1 MSNAHG
7 LTKENLLFTFPAGL
21 RENPSIAALGDV
33 TMEALAKRPA
43 EIAPLSIYPRIDE
56 LPEVLLDI
64 LAYDFKVDWWDRNYS
79 IEEKRRTLKGSWYVH
94 KHMGTKAAVE
104 TAIRA
109 IYPLTTVEEWF
120 EEYGGEPYHFR
131 LDINITSDSGDRER
145 QRRVLERLNFYKNLR
160 SHVDGIR
167 YFLMPEKSW
176 AVVGGVYVGSRE
188 IDRAEIRVPPLKKP
202 GGEVITIAGG
212 GLIGSRSEG
221 HVEIHVPRLQRPG
234 GKTVVSAVGIFTG
247 SYSRDHT
254 AIIIPPLQRPGGK
267 TATIAGGAYTGSYS
281 KDRAAIKVPPLRRV
295 GGSAGVSPGGALRGM
310 YRKINTTVPVPELA
324 QPGGTANRAA
334 ATGFVGSVGK
344 ITVKVNAGKI
354 EVPTGRAATGGA
366 AGVFHS
372 YQRVRVSV
380 RNPAITI
387 SGR

>member
-43 EIAPLSIYPRIDE
+43 EIALLSIYPRIDE

-120 EEYGGEPYHFR
+120 EYEGGKPYHFR
-131 LDINITSDSGDRER
+131 LRINITSDSGDRER
-145 QRRVLERLNFYKNLR
+145 QKRVLERLNFYKNLR
-160 SHVDGIR
+160 SHVDEVR
-167 YFLMPEKSW
+167 YFLVPEKSW
-176 AVVGGVYVGSRE
+176 AVAGGVYVGSRE
-188 IDRAEIRVPPLKKP
+188 IDQAEIRVPPLKKP
-202 GGEVITIAGG
+202 GGEVITIVGG

-234 GKTVVSAVGIFTG
+234 GKTAS
-247 SYSRDHT
+247 
-254 AIIIPPLQRPGGK
+254 
-267 TATIAGGAYTGSYS
+267 IAGGAYTGSYS
-281 KDRAAIKVPPLRRV
+281 KDRAAIKVPPLRRA

-310 YRKINTTVPVPELA
+310 YRKINTAVPVPELA
-324 QPGGTANRAA
+324 QHGGTANRAA

-344 ITVKVNAGKI
+344 VTVKVNAGKI
-354 EVPTGRAATGGA
+354 EVPTGRAATGGT
-366 AGVFHS
+366 AGMFHS
-372 YQRVRVSV
+372 YQRIRVSV
-380 RNPAITI
+380 RNPVTII

>member
-7 LTKENLLFTFPAGL
+7 LTKENMLFTFPVGL

-43 EIAPLSIYPRIDE
+43 EIGLISLYPRIDG
-56 LPEVLLDI
+56 LPEDLLDI
-64 LAYDFKVDWWDRNYS
+64 LAYDFKVDWWDPNFDL
-79 IEEKRRTLKGSWYVH
+79 EEKRQVFKDSWYVH

-120 EEYGGEPYHFR
+120 EYEGGQPYHFR
-131 LDINITSDSGDRER
+131 LRINITSDSGDRER

-160 SHVDGIR
+160 SHVDEVK

-176 AVVGGVYVGSRE
+176 AVAGGLFAGSRE
-188 IDRAEIRVPPLKKP
+188 IDRAKITVPPLKRP

-212 GLIGSRSEG
+212 AFIGSRSEDR
-221 HVEIHVPRLQRPG
+221 VAINTPPLQKPG
-234 GKTVVSAVGIFTG
+234 GKTIVSAVGLFTGSWSKDSAAILVPPLRRAGGKTTVNAGGGYTG

-254 AIIIPPLQRPGGK
+254 EIR
-267 TATIAGGAYTGSYS
+267 
-281 KDRAAIKVPPLRRV
+281 VPPLPRV
-295 GGSAGVSPGGALRGM
+295 GGSAAVSPGGALRGM
-310 YRKINTTVPVPELA
+310 YRKINTAVPMPKLA
-324 QPGGTANRAA
+324 RHGGAARRTA
-334 ATGFVGSVGK
+334 ATGFVGSVERVA
-344 ITVKVNAGKI
+344 VKVDAGKI
-354 EVPTGRAATGGA
+354 RVPTGRASTGGTV
-366 AGVFHS
+366 GMFHS

-380 RNPAITI
+380 RNPVTTI

>member
-1 MSNAHG
+1 MNDSG
-7 LTKENLLFTFPAGL
+7 LGITKENLLLIVPPAL
-21 RENPSIAALGDV
+21 TRDPAMMARAAADA
-33 TMEALAKRPA
+33 EAMAARLA
-43 EIAPLSIYPRIDE
+43 EIDRVRIISNIDGLDE
-56 LPEVLLDI
+56 TVLDI
-64 LAYDFKVDWWDRNYS
+64 LARDFKVDWWDPEYS
-79 IEEKRRTLKGSWYVH
+79 IEEKRRTLKGSWRVH
-94 KHMGTKAAVE
+94 KILGTKAAVE

-120 EEYGGEPYHFR
+120 EYGGEPYHFR
-131 LDINITSDSGDRER
+131 LNIDITSDSGDRTR
-145 QRRVLERLNFYKNLR
+145 QKRVLERLNFYKSLR
-160 SHVDGIR
+160 SHNDGVR
-167 YFLMPEKSW
+167 YFLVPEKSW
-176 AVVGGVYVGSRE
+176 ALAGGGFVGSRE

-212 GLIGSRSEG
+212 GLVGSRSEG